1 MKGYRR
7 YITLVVL
14 LFGGLIL
21 LDYFRPKP
29 VDWTRTFSSKDK
41 IPYGTYALLEL
52 LPGIFENAP
61 IQAVQ
66 QPIFNQM
73 QDSTLQGNYIFI
85 NQTFNADSLD
95 TDRLLDFVKRGNYVF
110 IAAESFSDNFTDT
123 LRFQTKLLNTTDPDS
138 TGLYFKNP
146 ALQGVYRYP
155 PNNNTI
161 YLLAGDSLKYT
172 HLGGNKAGKM
182 NFMELPFGRGSF
194 FISTVPLSFSNYAL
208 LTIDQSEYAASALSH
223 LPVAP
228 VLWDQYQSQGMSGG
242 NTSVFSV
249 LLSHEAL
256 SWAYYVALLTV
267 ILFLLFKSKRTQ
279 RIIPIIEPPR
289 NTTLEF
295 VNVIGNLYYNNG
307 NHKDIAE
314 KKITYFLE
322 HLRLHYHVATSEP
335 EEEMRGRVV
344 TKSGAA
350 EELVTRI
357 FNLIESIRRSDSLGE
372 QTLLMLNTYLED
384 FYEQTLSKPEGSK

>member
-66 QPIFNQM
+66 QPIFNQL

-172 HLGGNKAGKM
+172 RLGGNKAGKM